1 MAKREKQ
8 TAVSYLRTSS
18 AANVGP
24 DKDSQARQRDAVQTY
39 AARMGI
45 EIVREFRD
53 DAVSG
58 ADAINAR
65 PGFVEMLSY
74 MRSNGAR
81 TILVENAS
89 RFARDLTVQLVGHDM
104 LKAEGIDL
112 VPVDAPDH
120 FLNETPTAV
129 MVRQILGAVSQFEKA
144 ALVEKLRRARQR
156 VKAKTGRC
164 EGRKPVPAEIVA
176 EAKRLHR
183 QSPKT
188 HKRLSLREIAAA
200 LAAKGI
206 VTKSGEPYAAAAVR
220 RMLLRE
226 AIQAS
231 SMAA

>member
-24 DKDSQARQRDAVQTY
+24 DKDSQARQRDAVQAY

-65 PGFVEMLSY
+65 PGFLEMLSY
-74 MRSNGAR
+74 MRGNGAR

-156 VKAKTGRC
+156 VKAKMGRC

-183 QSPKT
+183 QNPKT

-200 LAAKGI
+200 LSAKGL
-206 VTKSGEPYAAAAVR
+206 VTKSGSPYSAAAVR
-220 RMLLRE
+220 RMLMRE
-226 AIQAS
+226 AAQAD

>member
-8 TAVSYLRTSS
+8 TAVAYFRTSS

-24 DKDSQARQRDAVQTY
+24 EKDSLARQQDAVRGY
-39 AARMGI
+39 AAARGL
-45 EIVREFRD
+45 EIVREFYD
-53 DAVSG
+53 AAVSG
-58 ADAINAR
+58 ADAIDTRA
-65 PGFVEMLSY
+65 GFLDMLTY
-74 MRSNGAR
+74 MRGNGAR

-104 LKAEGIDL
+104 LKREGIEL

-156 VKAKTGRC
+156 VRAEKGRC
-164 EGRKPVPAEIVA
+164 EGRKPVPAEVVT
-176 EAKRLHR
+176 EARRLHR
-183 QSPKT
+183 QNPKT
-188 HKRLSLREIAAA
+188 HARLSLRQIADG
-200 LAAKGI
+200 LANKGL
-206 VTKSGEPYAAAAVR
+206 VTKLGKPYSAAAVR

-226 AIQAS
+226 ATQRG
-231 SMAA
+231 